1 MSDVKHIEIDAEAN
15 LALVRKLDIR
25 STPTTLVL
33 DKKGNE
39 IGRAIGAP
47 KRAEIVNTLAAIK

>member
-15 LALVRKLDIR
+15 LDLVRKLDIR

-33 DKKGNE
+33 DKRGNE

>member
-15 LALVRKLDIR
+15 LDLVRKLDIR

-39 IGRAIGAP
+39 IGHAIGAP